1 MKSNYLFII
10 PFMLIASAC
19 ANKETKEPDTESNV
33 VKVKAV
39 EVVEKEVAFP
49 IHSSGKLSLKTEQ
62 KLSFKTGGIIQRI
75 YVYEGQDV
83 RKGTLLAELNLS
95 EIKAKVNLAEQALAK
110 AERDFKR
117 ASNLLGDSVATLE
130 QYQNA
135 ETAMEVAKSNLEIA
149 RFNLQYSTISAPS
162 DGRILRRLM
171 EENEMAS
178 AGHPVFIF
186 GLTGDSWVVRVNLI
200 DKDIVNISTGDSAI
214 IELDAYRNSEFKATV
229 SEVAKDSDPYTG
241 TYEVELSLQPV
252 RDKKLVSGFIAKV
265 DIISGKLAG
274 KYMSVPID
282 ALADCDEMTGYV
294 FEISD
299 STVRRKKIEFVKI
312 LTNEVLINTGLT
324 PGTKI
329 VTEGINYLNDN
340 SKITIVE

>member
-1 MKSNYLFII
+1 MKTNYLFII
-10 PFMLIASAC
+10 PFIVLTSSC
-19 ANKETKEPDTESNV
+19 LNKETKEQDTEAKA
-33 VKVKAV
+33 VKVKAF
-39 EVVEKEVAFP
+39 EVVEKEMAFP
-49 IHSSGKLSLKTEQ
+49 LHSSGKLSLKTEQ
-62 KLSFKTGGIIQRI
+62 KLSFKTGGIIRKI
-75 YVYEGQDV
+75 YVFEGQDV
-83 RKGTLLAELNLS
+83 IKGKLLAELNLS

-117 ASNLLGDSVATLE
+117 AASLLEDSVATLE

-135 ETAMEVAKSNLEIA
+135 KTAMEVAKSNLEIA
-149 RFNLQYSTISAPS
+149 RFNMQYSTISAPS

-171 EENEMAS
+171 EENEVAS

-186 GLTGDSWVVRVNLI
+186 GLTDDNWVVRVNLT

-214 IELDAYRNSEFKATV
+214 IKFDAYRDYEFKAIV
-229 SEVAKDSDPYTG
+229 SEIAKDSDPYTG
-241 TYEVELSLQPV
+241 TYEVELALQRV
-252 RDKKLVSGFIAKV
+252 KDKKLVSGFIAKV
-265 DIISGKLAG
+265 DIISGKLTG
-274 KYMSVPID
+274 KYISVPID

-299 STVRRKKIEFVKI
+299 STVHRKKIEFVKI
-312 LTNEVLINTGLT
+312 LSNEVLLNKGLA

-340 SKITIVE
+340 SKIIIVE

>member
-1 MKSNYLFII
+1 MKANYLFII
-10 PFMLIASAC
+10 PLIVLASSC
-19 ANKETKEPDTESNV
+19 LNKKTKEQDTEV
-33 VKVKAV
+33 KAVKVRAV

-62 KLSFKTGGIIQRI
+62 KLSFKTGGIVRKI

-95 EIKAKVNLAEQALAK
+95 EIKAKMNLAEQALAK

-117 ASNLLGDSVATLE
+117 ASILLEDSVATLE

-149 RFNLQYSTISAPS
+149 KFNFQYSTISAPS

-186 GLTGDSWVVRVNLI
+186 GLTGDKWVVRVNLT
-200 DKDIVNISTGDSAI
+200 DKDIVNIRTGDSAI
-214 IELDAYRNSEFKATV
+214 IKFDAYRDSEFKATV
-229 SEVAKDSDPYTG
+229 SEIAKDSDPYTG

-252 RDKKLVSGFIAKV
+252 KDKKLVSGFIAKV
-265 DIISGKLAG
+265 DITSGKLTR
-274 KYMSVPID
+274 KYLSVPID

-299 STVRRKKIEFVKI
+299 STVHRKKIEFVKI
-312 LTNEVLINTGLT
+312 LSNEVLINAGLV

-340 SKITIVE
+340 SKIIIVE